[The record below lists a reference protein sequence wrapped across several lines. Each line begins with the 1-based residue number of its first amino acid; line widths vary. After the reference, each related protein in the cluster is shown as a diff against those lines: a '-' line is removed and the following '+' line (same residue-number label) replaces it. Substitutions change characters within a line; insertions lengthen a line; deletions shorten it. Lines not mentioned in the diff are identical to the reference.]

1 MPLQLSPADLLGRVN
16 RDVERS
22 YLRARNG
29 LRYVRGSNRPGL
41 GTTPKDVVWQRDK
54 AQLWRYRGGPVR
66 FAQPLL
72 IVTSLVSRSYILDLL
87 PGSSAVEFLR
97 DRGFD
102 VFLLDWGIPDELDA
116 DNSLATYVDEYLPRA
131 VSAVRRADRLHA
143 SSRWPATASA
153 ACSPCSTPTVTT
165 TPGVRNLVLM
175 ATPVDFEEMGP
186 MVAALREGR
195 LDPEDL
201 IDESGNVP
209 ADVLYSGFFMLAP
222 TTIVAQRATLLENL
236 WNDEFVRGFQAMA
249 QWTRDQV
256 PFPGAVF
263 REVVELFVRRNA
275 LMDGSLPVGG
285 RAIDF
290 ATTGATVLNAMADKD
305 TVVPRA
311 AAEPAGALVGRPDRR
326 HELLLPGGHVTF
338 GTGRSAF
345 RHTLPQPRRLDRRT
359 QRRATPGKGIVME
372 IRELQAGDRDA
383 VERFVERVPEGD
395 RTFFKEDVEAPGV
408 LDAWTRPGTARAVA
422 VEDGEVIGYVAVV
435 PLHGWSSHVGE
446 VRVIVD
452 PGRRGRGIGRALAR
466 RAVLEAVELEL
477 RKMVVEVV
485 ADQEPTIAMFRSL
498 GFDPE
503 ALLTDQVR
511 DQSGALRDLMI
522 LAHSVEEQWSS
533 MAVAGIADEL

>member
-29 LRYVRGSNRPGL
+29 LRYVRGGNRPAL
-41 GTTPKDVVWQRDK
+41 GATPKDVVWQRDK

-97 DRGFD
+97 GRGFD
-102 VFLLDWGIPDELDA
+102 VFMLDWGIPDELDA

-131 VSAVRRADRLHA
+131 VAAVRRQ
-143 SSRWPATASA
+143 TG
-153 ACSPCSTPTVTT
+153 CSELTIAGYCLGGALSVLYANGHDD
-165 TPGVRNLVLM
+165 PGVRNLVLM
-175 ATPVDFEEMGP
+175 ATPFDFEEMGP

-195 LDPEDL
+195 LDPGDL

-256 PFPGAVF
+256 PFPGAAF

-275 LMDGSLPVGG
+275 LMDGWLPVGG

-290 ATTGATVLNAMADKD
+290 TTTGATVLNAMAEKD

-311 AAEPAGALVGRPDRR
+311 AAEPAGALVGRADRR
-326 HELLLPGGHVTF
+326 QELVLPGGHVTF

-345 RHTLPQPRRLDRRT
+345 RHTLP
-359 QRRATPGKGIVME
+359 
-372 IRELQAGDRDA
+372 
-383 VERFVERVPEGD
+383 
-395 RTFFKEDVEAPGV
+395 
-408 LDAWTRPGTARAVA
+408 
-422 VEDGEVIGYVAVV
+422 
-435 PLHGWSSHVGE
+435 S
-446 VRVIVD
+446 
-452 PGRRGRGIGRALAR
+452 LA
-466 RAVLEAVELEL
+466 
-477 RKMVVEVV
+477 
-485 ADQEPTIAMFRSL
+485 DWIA
-498 GFDPE
+498 
-503 ALLTDQVR
+503 
-511 DQSGALRDLMI
+511 
-522 LAHSVEEQWSS
+522 AHSDERPEERGS
-533 MAVAGIADEL
+533 

>member
-1 MPLQLSPADLLGRVN
+1 MPVQLSPADLLGRVN

-29 LRYVRGSNRPGL
+29 LRYVRGSDRPRL

-54 AQLWRYRGGPVR
+54 AQLWRYHGGPVR

-87 PGSSAVEFLR
+87 PGSSTVEFLR
-97 DRGFD
+97 NRGFD

-131 VSAVRRADRLHA
+131 VSAVRRLTGCTELTMAGYCLGGVLSVLYANGHDD
-143 SSRWPATASA
+143 
-153 ACSPCSTPTVTT
+153 
-165 TPGVRNLVLM
+165 PGVRNLVLM

-222 TTIVAQRATLLENL
+222 TTVVAQRATLLEHL

-256 PFPGAVF
+256 PFPGAAF

-290 ATTGATVLNAMADKD
+290 AATGAAVLNAMAEKD

-311 AAEPAGALVGRPDRR
+311 AAEPAGALVGRSDRR
-326 HELLLPGGHVTF
+326 HVLVLPGGHVTF

-345 RHTLPQPRRLDRRT
+345 RHTLP
-359 QRRATPGKGIVME
+359 
-372 IRELQAGDRDA
+372 
-383 VERFVERVPEGD
+383 
-395 RTFFKEDVEAPGV
+395 
-408 LDAWTRPGTARAVA
+408 
-422 VEDGEVIGYVAVV
+422 
-435 PLHGWSSHVGE
+435 S
-446 VRVIVD
+446 
-452 PGRRGRGIGRALAR
+452 LA
-466 RAVLEAVELEL
+466 
-477 RKMVVEVV
+477 
-485 ADQEPTIAMFRSL
+485 DWIA
-498 GFDPE
+498 
-503 ALLTDQVR
+503 
-511 DQSGALRDLMI
+511 
-522 LAHSVEEQWSS
+522 AHS
-533 MAVAGIADEL
+533 DERPQERGW